1 MGIREEIR
9 ANLAY
14 ELRAKH
20 FLLLLLPPPPPFS
33 SKSRG
38 NFVHTVQWDTLPR
51 PLQISECR
59 QPCDLFSVHSSR
71 LLAAPQQAQ
80 GPLSRVVGLS
90 AFAWMRYLCIGLFPA
105 SLSNHRL
112 VHLTPLSLSL
122 SRAHYLSRS
131 SPRCCPPSCSP
142 YITANNECIR
152 NPTFLCPSVARF
164 FVS

>member
-1 MGIREEIR
+1 MSFGRSISS
-9 ANLAY
+9 
-14 ELRAKH
+14 
-20 FLLLLLPPPPPFS
+20 FSSSPFS
-33 SKSRG
+33 AKSRG

-80 GPLSRVVGLS
+80 GPFPELS
-90 AFAWMRYLCIGLFPA
+90 AFAWMRYLCIGLF

-112 VHLTPLSLSL
+112 VHLTPLSL
-122 SRAHYLSRS
+122 APTI
-131 SPRCCPPSCSP
+131 SPVPLPGVVPPSPSP

>member
-80 GPLSRVVGLS
+80 GPFPELLACRLSPGCGISVSVYSLP
-90 AFAWMRYLCIGLFPA
+90 LCPTTA
-105 SLSNHRL
+105 SS
-112 VHLTPLSLSL
+112 TSPLSLSL
-122 SRAHYLSRS
+122 SLAPTI
-131 SPRCCPPSCSP
+131 SPVPLPGVVPPP
-142 YITANNECIR
+142 APRI
-152 NPTFLCPSVARF
+152 
-164 FVS
+164 

>member
-1 MGIREEIR
+1 MSFGWSISSSSSS
-9 ANLAY
+9 
-14 ELRAKH
+14 
-20 FLLLLLPPPPPFS
+20 PFS
-33 SKSRG
+33 AKSRG

-80 GPLSRVVGLS
+80 SPFPELLACRLSPGCGISVSVYS
-90 AFAWMRYLCIGLFPA
+90 LCPTTD
-105 SLSNHRL
+105 SS
-112 VHLTPLSLSL
+112 TSPLSL
-122 SRAHYLSRS
+122 APTI
-131 SPRCCPPSCSP
+131 SPVPLPGVVPPSPSP